1 MGIQSYSLRGLKLD
15 KAIEATKDLGL
26 EWWEA
31 YDGHIPV
38 NEDFAFR
45 SETRQLL
52 RQSGVKLRT
61 FGVMG
66 FDQNSGKSRRIFDFA
81 KAMGIET
88 LSADPT
94 PDAFPILEQLTEE
107 FGINIAIHNHGPG
120 SRYDK
125 IESVFNAVRNRSKR
139 IGACVDTGHYLRSK
153 EDPVIALRILKGRVF
168 GVHLKDVKDAT
179 RFTLLGQGDLNV
191 AGVLKELNEQRYGGI
206 LSLEYEENPENP
218 LPDIRKCL
226 ETVKAGVRTI

>member
-1 MGIQSYSLRGLKLD
+1 MGIQSYSLRGLQLQR
-15 KAIEATKDLGL
+15 AIEATKDLGL

-45 SETRQLL
+45 SDVRQML
-52 RQSGVKLRT
+52 RANGVKLRT

-66 FDQNSGKSRRIFDFA
+66 FDQNSGRSRRIFDFA
-81 KAMGIET
+81 RAMGIET

-125 IESVFNAVRNRSKR
+125 IESVVSSVSKRAKR
-139 IGACVDTGHYLRSK
+139 IGACVDTGHFLRSK
-153 EDPVIALRILKGRVF
+153 ESPVEALKRLEGRVF

-179 RFTLLGQGDLNV
+179 RFTILGQGDLNV
-191 AGVLKELNEQRYGGI
+191 AGVLKELEQQRYSGV
-206 LSLEYEENPENP
+206 LSLEYEESPQDP

-226 ETVKAGVRTI
+226 EVVRIAVAKM

>member
-1 MGIQSYSLRGLKLD
+1 MGIQSYSLRGLQLQ
-15 KAIEATKDLGL
+15 KAIEATRELGL

-38 NEDFAFR
+38 NDDIAFR

-52 RQSGVKLRT
+52 RLNGVKLRT

-66 FDQNSGKSRRIFDFA
+66 FDQNSGRSRRIFDFA
-81 KAMGIET
+81 RAMGIET

-94 PDAFPILEQLTEE
+94 PDAFPMLEQLTEE

-125 IESVFNAVRNRSKR
+125 IESVTNAVRNRSKR
-139 IGACVDTGHYLRSK
+139 IGACVDTGHFLRSK
-153 EDPVIALRILKGRVF
+153 EDPVQALKALEGRVF

-179 RFTLLGQGDLNV
+179 RFTILGQGDLDV
-191 AGVLKELNEQRYGGI
+191 AAVLKELNRQRFSRI
-206 LSLEYEENPENP
+206 LSLEYEESPQDP

-226 ETVKAGVRTI
+226 EVVQTAISKM